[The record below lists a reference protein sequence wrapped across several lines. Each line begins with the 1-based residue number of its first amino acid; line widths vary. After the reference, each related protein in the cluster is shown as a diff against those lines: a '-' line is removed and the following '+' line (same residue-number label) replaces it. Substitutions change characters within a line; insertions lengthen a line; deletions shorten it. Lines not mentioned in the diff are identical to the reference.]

1 MLKID
6 NLPFYWRLAEDTSNN
21 IVSSNM
27 EFIFEWDEKLSL
39 LKQKRNSN
47 ILEALHI
54 IYQQED
60 NIGYLQE
67 VNTIARSYG
76 SDFLVFLKKELKKI
90 VSKSANILE
99 IGCGGCVIL
108 EQLKNDGHK
117 VLGVDSSPF
126 AVSEGKKRG
135 IKVIN
140 DFFPSPK
147 ITESFDL
154 IFCVD
159 VLEHIDDYTN
169 FINEQISRLN
179 QNGLIVV
186 NVPDA
191 TESILIGD
199 ISLAMHQHLNYF
211 TTKSLHALLKESG
224 LVNINIE
231 TSNYGG
237 SLYACGKK
245 AIPRENIDNA
255 FLDVENNATKELDLY
270 EKKSK
275 KNISKLRAH
284 IFDMAKLKKSIGF
297 YVPLR
302 ALPYLCP
309 STDINFRF
317 FDDTPHWYGK
327 KFDGTDTE
335 IENMDD
341 LVYDPVDV
349 IYIMSLTFG
358 KTIKT
363 KILSSIG
370 CPIEIYLLEDFCRFD

>member
-6 NLPFYWRLAEDTSNN
+6 NLPFYWRLAKDTSNN
-21 IVSSNM
+21 IVPSNM
-27 EFIFEWDEKLSL
+27 EFVFDWDEKLSL

-47 ILEALHI
+47 TLEALHI

-76 SDFLVFLKKELKKI
+76 TDFLIFLKKELKKI
-90 VSKSANILE
+90 IPEGANILE
-99 IGCGGCVIL
+99 IGCGGCVLL
-108 EQLKNDGHK
+108 EELKNDGHR
-117 VLGVDSSPF
+117 VLGIDSSPF

-135 IKVIN
+135 IRVIN

-159 VLEHIDDYTN
+159 VLEHIDDYTS
-169 FINEQISRLN
+169 FINEQISWLN
-179 QNGLIVV
+179 PNGLIVV

-191 TESILIGD
+191 TESISIGD

-211 TTKSLHALLKESG
+211 TAKSLNALLKQSG

-231 TSNYGG
+231 ASNYGG

-245 AIPRENIDNA
+245 TIQDKDIDNTLA
-255 FLDVENNATKELDLY
+255 DATGNSTKELDLY
-270 EKKSK
+270 EKKSE
-275 KNISKLRAH
+275 KNISKLRSH
-284 IFDMAKLKKSIGF
+284 ISNMTKLKKSIGF

-302 ALPYLCP
+302 ALPYLC
-309 STDINFRF
+309 SLTDINFRF

-327 KFDGTDTE
+327 KFDGVDIE
-335 IENMDD
+335 IENMND
-341 LVYDPVDV
+341 LIADPVDV
-349 IYIMSLTFG
+349 LYIMSLTFG

-363 KILSSIG
+363 KILSSIDR
-370 CPIEIYLLEDFCRFD
+370 PIEINLLEDFCHFD